1 MQNQQIITRLDRVE
15 QELKEIKKLVK
26 KNSSPYGN
34 DAWWEAEISAGEKQI
49 KKGQFRV
56 YKNAESMIAEL
67 HKGK

>member
-26 KNSSPYGN
+26 KSSPPYGS
-34 DAWWEAEISAGEKQI
+34 DDWWEAEISAGERQI
-49 KKGQFRV
+49 KKGQYKD
-56 YKNAESMIAEL
+56 YKNAPSMIAEL

>member
-26 KNSSPYGN
+26 KNSPPYGS

-49 KKGQFRV
+49 KKGQYKG
-56 YKNAESMIAEL
+56 YKNAPSMIADL
-67 HKGK
+67 LTSK

>member
-1 MQNQQIITRLDRVE
+1 MQNQHIITRLDRVE
-15 QELKEIKKLVK
+15 QEIKEIKKLVK
-26 KNSSPYGN
+26 KSSPSYGS

-49 KKGQFRV
+49 KKGQYKD

>member
-15 QELKEIKKLVK
+15 QELREIKKLVK
-26 KNSSPYGN
+26 KSSYSYGS

-49 KKGQFRV
+49 KKGQFKV
-56 YKNAESMIAEL
+56 YKNAPSMIAQL